1 LNVTERPKD
10 KSEAATNDVVGGGV
24 VGGAG
29 SVAASQ
35 VGLLKNVNNNIIRYI
50 IHV

>member
-1 LNVTERPKD
+1 VAERPKD
-10 KSEAATNDVVGGGV
+10 KSEATTSKMVGGGV

-35 VGLLKNVNNNIIRYI
+35 IGLFKEC
-50 IHV
+50 